1 MAVNYA
7 NESDPRKAAANQRG
21 LNQQTGDRLMQQQ
34 QDMMNRFGADS
45 EQYRQW
51 LDAYLVPMLQGQGGY
66 SPEEARQIANSGDL
80 STLNQTPEQA
90 QSKFLTPE
98 EQQAIKGNAN
108 YGSNFHPDQM
118 HQDQDVSAGK
128 QRQAVNDLQS
138 GLKAA
143 IDPNALS
150 QSNKFQ
156 QDSENQ
162 LGQNQG
168 KQDATLNAV
177 AENVRGGIDPTAVSP
192 SSQFLADYYLTP
204 EQQQNI
210 VTGAGISAGAGY
222 RASEGAVDRAA
233 RAAGASPM
241 GVAAYRARSERD
253 AAAAGGDAMTQARI
267 AVSNAA
273 ASRQLTGEQL
283 REGAGQFLTNT
294 RTGTE
299 MKLGDE
305 ALASASD
312 YGRQSLA
319 QRNIVEQ
326 QRLNAEQSK
335 AGLQLTGAATGGQ
348 AQVANEA
355 SINSQGRQVGQ
366 FNATTGADIAAAE
379 DTANSG
385 RAAKI
390 ATNRQGT
397 EADNQA
403 IRYGQGVTQTNL
415 ASGQAKQVAD
425 TRLADKHLAIGAVG
439 GEQAQQ
445 SQNQQNEAG
454 RQVSTYGTMAG
465 AGNAATGQVI
475 GASQTPSK
483 FDRIVGGI
491 AGLAGAYGGLSGA
504 VKAAGGAADGG
515 IFTEPTSVVI
525 GENGPEAVV
534 PIGEYRATAKAR
546 PSIAMGKQPVAR
558 RRFYG
563 EVA

>member
-1 MAVNYA
+1 MPVNYA

-21 LNQQTGDRLMQQQ
+21 INQQTGDRLLQMQQ
-34 QDMMNRFGADS
+34 DAANRYGINS

-51 LDAYLVPMLQGQGGY
+51 LDAYLVPMLQGEGGY

-80 STLNQTPEQA
+80 TQYLQTSEQA

-98 EQQAIKGNAN
+98 EQQAIKGKTN
-108 YGSNFHPDQM
+108 YGSNFRPDQM

-138 GLKAA
+138 GIREA

-162 LGQNQG
+162 LNANQG

-177 AENVRGGIDPTAVSP
+177 AENVRGGIDANAVTP
-192 SSQFLADYYLTP
+192 SSAFLADYELTP
-204 EQQQNI
+204 EEQQDM

-267 AVSNAA
+267 AASNAA

-299 MKLGDE
+299 MRLGED
-305 ALASASD
+305 ALGTQAD
-312 YGRQSLA
+312 YGRQALG
-319 QRNIVEQ
+319 QRNLVEG

-335 AGLQLTGAATGGQ
+335 AGLQLTGATTGGQ
-348 AQVANEA
+348 AQVSNEA
-355 SINSQGRQVGQ
+355 NINSQDRQVGQ

-379 DTANSG
+379 DAANSN

-403 IRYGQGVTQTNL
+403 IRYGQGYTQTQL
-415 ASGQAKQVAD
+415 GSGQAKQVAD
-425 TRLADKHLAIGAVG
+425 TRLNDKHIAIGAVA

-445 SQNQQNEAG
+445 NANQQNEAG
-454 RQVSTYGTMAG
+454 RQVQTYGTMAG
-465 AGNAATGQVI
+465 AGNTATGQVI
-475 GASQTPSK
+475 GASQTPST
-483 FDRIVGGI
+483 FDKIVGGI
-491 AGLAGAYGGLSGA
+491 SGLAGAYGGLSGA
-504 VKAAGGAADGG
+504 VKAAGGNADGG
-515 IFTEPTSVVI
+515 VFTEPTMALI
-525 GENGPEAVV
+525 GEDGPEAVV
-534 PIGEYRATAKAR
+534 PIGQYRATAKTR
-546 PSIAMGKQPVAR
+546 PSIAMGKQPVR